1 MDIAEWSSIG
11 LFDLID
17 DSFFENELFETAV
30 HNSGENENVSSTEN
44 TETSAVSTLL
54 ESKSDLH
61 QNIDFSSQDKGNQM
75 KQMTLNSH
83 ARGETRKQPTFVHV
97 TEDEKT
103 HFVQSMKNVNTS
115 RKTELCMRH
124 FQRWL
129 SEPPRNETRSV
140 CDIMTTELDNYI
152 PPVHP

>member
-54 ESKSDLH
+54 EA
-61 QNIDFSSQDKGNQM
+61 G
-75 KQMTLNSH
+75 
-83 ARGETRKQPTFVHV
+83 
-97 TEDEKT
+97 
-103 HFVQSMKNVNTS
+103 VQ
-115 RKTELCMRH
+115 L
-124 FQRWL
+124 
-129 SEPPRNETRSV
+129 PNESLI
-140 CDIMTTELDNYI
+140 CIKI
-152 PPVHP
+152 